1 MKTKNFREYLLER
14 FDEKTIQEIEA
25 QADVEAENLKSLQE
39 EVSKAVVAYMSEQ
52 KIGFN
57 ELVKRLGTSPSQIA
71 KSEAPAPKGAGFVR
85 SAIRFRSSLTYYMR
99 SSRNALSWFVAP
111 A

>member
-1 MKTKNFREYLLER
+1 MKTKNFREYLQER

-25 QADVEAENLKSLQE
+25 QADIEAENLKNLQE
-39 EVSKAVVAYMSEQ
+39 EVSKAVAAYMSEQ

-71 KSEAPAPKGAGFVR
+71 KIQRGEANVTLATLAHFG
-85 SAIRFRSSLTYYMR
+85 SLIGKKPR
-99 SSRNALSWFVAP
+99 VVFE
-111 A
+111 